1 MPLSVER
8 LTPTSSEEE
17 VSKAISD
24 SISQCVREGKEQ
36 KVCVAMVHTMARGA
50 TGKEL
55 APKTAPRN
63 EVATKRST
71 TVTGT
76 KGMF

>member
-17 VSKAISD
+17 ISKAISD

-50 TGKEL
+50 TGKGK
-55 APKTAPRN
+55 APEAPSKNVVNKT
-63 EVATKRST
+63 TRS
-71 TVTGT
+71 V
-76 KGMF
+76 F